1 MKQSAALL
9 PLIPLSTFPCRTTRL
24 SVKRA
29 AGLPLKVPRLSQAC
43 EFPTPQ
49 FTSPHPRLISSV
61 PRLAVLT
68 LLCLALAACGR
79 VRDRADLVFI
89 NGAEPESFDPAV
101 VTDQVGMRIS
111 TALFEGL
118 CRIDESGTPG
128 PGIAEKWEV
137 SPDKK
142 HYTFHLRPNALW
154 SNGDPVTAHD
164 FVRSWQRV
172 LDPSFGADYASQLYV
187 ITNAAAYHTGQ
198 LTDFTQVGVSA
209 PDALTLSVTLQNP
222 TPYFIDLC
230 AFATLA
236 PVHLPSIE
244 KHGGAW
250 LKPHNIVC
258 NGSYLLDAWKLD
270 DHLRLRKNPRYWD
283 AANVAMKTIEV
294 LPISEPNTAINYFL
308 TGEADLIMDKGMV
321 PTSLTA
327 TLKSKPWFHTGPFLG
342 SYFTRFNVNAAPFDN
357 PKVRQAFTLA
367 IDRKRITE
375 KITQLG
381 EIPAWS
387 LTPPGAGTQSYVPP
401 PGLTF
406 DPVKARALLA
416 EAGYPNGKGL
426 PRIEYLYFPKTV
438 ETNIAVELQSMWKE
452 HLGVPVQI
460 VKQEWKIYLASMKG
474 LQYQM
479 CRSSWVGD
487 YNDPNTFLE
496 MFLSASGNNRTGWK
510 NPEYDR
516 LLNHAATL
524 ADPIQ
529 RNATLAQAEQ
539 LLISTDTVILPIYYY
554 VGVQFYHPDRLTGL
568 RPNLIDDHPFRCM
581 KWNPTP

>member
-1 MKQSAALL
+1 MLR
-9 PLIPLSTFPCRTTRL
+9 P
-24 SVKRA
+24 
-29 AGLPLKVPRLSQAC
+29 
-43 EFPTPQ
+43 
-49 FTSPHPRLISSV
+49 
-61 PRLAVLT
+61 AVLA
-68 LLCLALAACGR
+68 LLCLTLAACGR

-111 TALFEGL
+111 SALFEGL
-118 CRIDESGTPG
+118 CRIDEAGVPG
-128 PGIAEKWEV
+128 PGMAERWTVTE
-137 SPDKK
+137 DKK
-142 HYTFHLRPNALW
+142 HYTFHLRANAQW

-187 ITNAAAYHTGQ
+187 IANAAAYNEGK
-198 LTDFTQVGVSA
+198 LTDFTQVGVT
-209 PDALTLSVTLQNP
+209 ALDDQTLTVTLENP

-236 PVHLPSIE
+236 PVHLPTIE

-258 NGSYLLDAWKLD
+258 NGSYLLEAWRLD

-283 AANVAMKTIEV
+283 AVNVAMATIEV

-327 TLKSKPWFHTGPFLG
+327 TLKTKPWFHTGPFLG
-342 SYFTRFNVNAAPFDN
+342 SYFTRFNVTAAPFDN
-357 PKVRQAFTLA
+357 DKVRQAFTHA
-367 IDRKRITE
+367 IDRRRITE

-387 LTPPGAGTQSYVPP
+387 LTPPGAGADQYTPP
-401 PGLTF
+401 PGLDF
-406 DPVKARALLA
+406 DPAKARALLA
-416 EAGYPNGKGL
+416 EAGYPGGKGL

-460 VKQEWKIYLASMKG
+460 VKQEWKVYLASMKS

-496 MFLSASGNNRTGWK
+496 MFTSASGNNRTGWK
-510 NPEYDR
+510 SPDYDG
-516 LLNHAATL
+516 LLATAAIV
-524 ADPIQ
+524 ADPAQ
-529 RNATLAQAEQ
+529 RNATLSQAEQ
-539 LLISTDTVILPIYYY
+539 LLVSTDAVILPIYYY
-554 VGVQFYHPDRLTGL
+554 VGVQFYHPDRLTGV

-581 KWNPTP
+581 RWKTTAVE

>member
-1 MKQSAALL
+1 MLR
-9 PLIPLSTFPCRTTRL
+9 P
-24 SVKRA
+24 
-29 AGLPLKVPRLSQAC
+29 
-43 EFPTPQ
+43 
-49 FTSPHPRLISSV
+49 
-61 PRLAVLT
+61 AVLA
-68 LLCLALAACGR
+68 LLCLTLAACGR

-111 TALFEGL
+111 SALFEGL
-118 CRIDESGTPG
+118 CRIDEAGVPG
-128 PGIAEKWEV
+128 PGMAERWTVTE
-137 SPDKK
+137 DKK
-142 HYTFHLRPNALW
+142 HYTFHLRANAQW

-187 ITNAAAYHTGQ
+187 IANAAAYNEGK
-198 LTDFTQVGVSA
+198 LTDFTQVGVT
-209 PDALTLSVTLQNP
+209 ALDDQTLTVTLENP

-236 PVHLPSIE
+236 PVHLPTIE

-258 NGSYLLDAWKLD
+258 NGSYLLEAWRLD

-283 AANVAMKTIEV
+283 AANVAMATIEV

-327 TLKSKPWFHTGPFLG
+327 TLKTKPWFHTGPFLG
-342 SYFTRFNVNAAPFDN
+342 SYFTRFNVTAAPFDN
-357 PKVRQAFTLA
+357 DKVRQAFTHA
-367 IDRKRITE
+367 IDRRRITE

-387 LTPPGAGTQSYVPP
+387 LTPPGAGADQYTPP
-401 PGLTF
+401 PGLDF
-406 DPVKARALLA
+406 DPAKARALLA
-416 EAGYPNGKGL
+416 EAGYPGGKGL

-460 VKQEWKIYLASMKG
+460 VKQEWKVYLASMKS

-496 MFLSASGNNRTGWK
+496 MFTSASGNNRTGWK
-510 NPEYDR
+510 SPDYDG
-516 LLNHAATL
+516 LLATAAIV
-524 ADPIQ
+524 ADPAQ
-529 RNATLAQAEQ
+529 RNATLSQAEQ
-539 LLISTDTVILPIYYY
+539 LLVSTDAVILPIYYY
-554 VGVQFYHPDRLTGL
+554 VGVQFYHPERLTGV

-581 KWNPTP
+581 RWKTTAVE

>member
-1 MKQSAALL
+1 
-9 PLIPLSTFPCRTTRL
+9 
-24 SVKRA
+24 
-29 AGLPLKVPRLSQAC
+29 
-43 EFPTPQ
+43 
-49 FTSPHPRLISSV
+49 V

-209 PDALTLSVTLQNP
+209 PDALTLSVTLENP

-258 NGSYLLDAWKLD
+258 NGSYLLDSWKLD

-342 SYFTRFNVNAAPFDN
+342 SYFTRFNVNAPPFDH
-357 PKVRQAFTLA
+357 PKVRQAFTHA

-381 EIPAWS
+381 ELPAWS

-406 DPVKARALLA
+406 DPVKARTLLA

-452 HLGVPVQI
+452 HLGVQVQI
-460 VKQEWKIYLASMKG
+460 VKQEWKIYLASMKA

-496 MFLSASGNNRTGWK
+496 MFLSTSGNNRTGWK
-510 NPEYDR
+510 NPDYDR
-516 LLNHAATL
+516 LLAHAATL

-581 KWNPTP
+581 KWNATP

>member
-1 MKQSAALL
+1 M
-9 PLIPLSTFPCRTTRL
+9 
-24 SVKRA
+24 
-29 AGLPLKVPRLSQAC
+29 
-43 EFPTPQ
+43 
-49 FTSPHPRLISSV
+49 
-61 PRLAVLT
+61 PRLAALI
-68 LLCLALAACGR
+68 LICLALALAACGR

-111 TALFEGL
+111 SALFEGL
-118 CRIDESGTPG
+118 CRIDEAGVPG
-128 PGIAEKWEV
+128 PGMAERWTVTE
-137 SPDKK
+137 DKK
-142 HYTFHLRPNALW
+142 HYTFHLRANAQW

-187 ITNAAAYHTGQ
+187 IVNAAAYNEGK
-198 LTDFTQVGVSA
+198 LTDFTQVGVTA
-209 PDALTLSVTLQNP
+209 VDDQTLTVTLENP

-236 PVHLPSIE
+236 PVHLPTIE

-258 NGSYLLDAWKLD
+258 NGSYLLEAWRLD

-283 AANVAMKTIEV
+283 AANVAMATIEV
-294 LPISEPNTAINYFL
+294 LPIAEPNTAINYFL

-327 TLKSKPWFHTGPFLG
+327 TLKTKPWFHTGPFLG
-342 SYFTRFNVNAAPFDN
+342 SYFTRFNVTAAPFDN
-357 PKVRQAFTLA
+357 AKVRQAFTHA

-387 LTPPGAGTQSYVPP
+387 LTPPGAGTHGYTPP
-401 PGLTF
+401 PGLDF
-406 DPVKARALLA
+406 DPAKARALLA
-416 EAGYPNGKGL
+416 EAGYPGGKGL

-496 MFLSASGNNRTGWK
+496 MFTSASGNNRTGWK
-510 NPEYDR
+510 SPEYDR
-516 LLNHAATL
+516 LLATAATQ
-524 ADPIQ
+524 ADPLQ
-529 RNATLAQAEQ
+529 RNTTLGQAEQ
-539 LLISTDTVILPIYYY
+539 LLISTDTAILPIYYY
-554 VGVQFYHPDRLTGL
+554 VGVQFYHADRLTGV

-581 KWNPTP
+581 KWNAATAISR